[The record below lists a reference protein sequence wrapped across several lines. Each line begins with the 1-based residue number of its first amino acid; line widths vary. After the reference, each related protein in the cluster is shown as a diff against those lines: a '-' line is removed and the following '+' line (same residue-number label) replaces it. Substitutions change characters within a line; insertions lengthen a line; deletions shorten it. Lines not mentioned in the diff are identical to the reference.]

1 MALTLDL
8 LKEWLR
14 YEADDS
20 ATDATLSVTLAAA
33 VRWVE
38 GQTGV
43 LFTQREVTQPIYG
56 LCGRVPLFYGP
67 REGDVVLS
75 YVDSAG
81 APATLEVTGF
91 LGNEMIAPA
100 TGWPA
105 AAAPI
110 VATYLAG
117 HDDPEDVP
125 EDLLI
130 AALLLAGNWD
140 ANREAVVTGTIATA
154 LPMGVE
160 ELVMPYRTL
169 LA

>member
-1 MALTLDL
+1 MPLTLEL

-14 YEADDS
+14 YEPEDS
-20 ATDATLSVTLAAA
+20 ATDATLNVTLAAA

-43 LFTQREVTQPIYG
+43 LFTQREVTQPLYS
-56 LCGRVPLFYGP
+56 LCGGVPLFYGP

-81 APATLEVTGF
+81 APTTVEVTSF
-91 LGNEMIAPA
+91 LGNEMLAPA
-100 TGWPA
+100 TGWPV

-110 VATYLAG
+110 VATYTAG
-117 HDDPEDVP
+117 HDNPDNVP

-140 ANREAVVTGTIATA
+140 ANREATASGVTA
-154 LPMGVE
+154 LPFGIE
-160 ELVMPYRTL
+160 ALILPYRTL